1 MKSEIYLRF
10 YEELNDFLP
19 LNKRKRCF
27 AYLSEGNI
35 RVEKLLQ
42 VFKVPPDLV
51 EIVLV
56 NGESVEFS
64 HPLKNGD
71 SVSIYPVFESLDVG
85 PLVRVRKKPLRKNRF
100 LVDASLS
107 RLASYL
113 RLFGFDTRISNTA
126 DGEDIIRAAEKGRR
140 ILLTRDAAFLRE
152 TSITRIHLVRYAKPR
167 LQLTEILSRYDL
179 YRSAA
184 PYSRCPS
191 CNKII
196 RNRRDWSCSRC
207 GMKNRNKYRTERMQ
221 SFINRILSEGS
232 TSQ

>member
-19 LNKRKRCF
+19 LDKQKRCF
-27 AYLSEGNI
+27 ACLFEGGI

-42 VFKVPPDLV
+42 DFKVPPDLV

-56 NGESVEFS
+56 NGDSVKFS

-71 SVSIYPVFESLDVG
+71 TVSFYPVFESLDVG
-85 PLVRVRKKPLRKNRF
+85 PLVRVRKKPLRQSRF

-113 RLFGFDTRISNTA
+113 RLFGFDTRISNFA
-126 DGEDIIRAAEKGRR
+126 EREDIIRAAEKDRR
-140 ILLTRDAAFLRE
+140 ILLTCDAAFLRE
-152 TSITRIHLVRYAKPR
+152 TSITRIRLVRHAKPR

-191 CNKII
+191 CNKIV
-196 RNRRDWSCSRC
+196 RNARKWSCSEC
-207 GMKNRNKYRTERMQ
+207 GTRIRNKYRTERMQ
-221 SFINRILSEGS
+221 SFIHRILSEGF
-232 TSQ
+232 TSE